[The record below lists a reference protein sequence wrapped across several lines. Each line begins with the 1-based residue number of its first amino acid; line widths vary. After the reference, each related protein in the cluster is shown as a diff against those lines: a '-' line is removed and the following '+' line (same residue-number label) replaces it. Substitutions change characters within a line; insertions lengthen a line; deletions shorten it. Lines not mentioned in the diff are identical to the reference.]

1 MTFLRRGALLLLLF
15 TALNAQAADM
25 NVLSYYAVGN
35 SLDGQPVID
44 RVNVLRFF
52 PVFAMKDRVTEVEVT
67 VYVGGRIYTRR
78 ADKLEE
84 ARYWEVLLPTFELG
98 QAIQRLEV
106 EMRFELKAID
116 QERADAIRQAEETK
130 KDKVH
135 KDFARLIK
143 TINYAFEQKYALTS
157 SQTDRLRRAWEDGPK
172 EYDLKF
178 DELLPPSARNDAS
191 EKATLD
197 SLVTLRSTA
206 LRDYSPALTQID
218 SLRTDFELR
227 LYTDLSRSLSDTLYA
242 GPGVRPSDLVVN
254 YENGS
259 ARILYRNYKTA
270 LRQMPALDPAEQ
282 RGIFRVRY
290 VPFPIAGRKSR
301 SDLTLVNPFDPSSPA
316 VFEIGLAFGNQI
328 VPGDDFVLPGFSFR
342 RFGIAI
348 GITEK
353 LFASDAEI
361 IALALTYDFN
371 SYGSL
376 GAGANFAQDEVHGYG
391 SLGVN
396 KKAFEALLSGLVSIF
411 Q

>member
-1 MTFLRRGALLLLLF
+1 MSILRHWVLLLLLGM
-15 TALNAQAADM
+15 ALNAQAADL

-78 ADKLEE
+78 ADKLEN

-116 QERADAIRQAEETK
+116 QERADAIQQAEETQ

-135 KDFARLIK
+135 KDFARLIR
-143 TINYAFEQKYALTS
+143 TINYAFEQKYTLS
-157 SQTDRLRRAWEDGPK
+157 SGQTDMLRRAWEEGPK

-178 DELLPPSARNDAS
+178 DELLPPSARQNSS
-191 EKATLD
+191 EKATVD
-197 SLVTLRSTA
+197 SLVILRSTA
-206 LRDYSPALTQID
+206 LQDYSPALKQID

-254 YENGS
+254 YEDGS

-270 LRQMPALDPAEQ
+270 LRQMPALDPAER

-301 SDLTLVNPFDPSSPA
+301 ANLALVNPFDPSSPA
-316 VFEIGLAFGNQI
+316 VFEVGLAFGNQI

-342 RFGIAI
+342 RFGVAI

-371 SYGSL
+371 SYGSI